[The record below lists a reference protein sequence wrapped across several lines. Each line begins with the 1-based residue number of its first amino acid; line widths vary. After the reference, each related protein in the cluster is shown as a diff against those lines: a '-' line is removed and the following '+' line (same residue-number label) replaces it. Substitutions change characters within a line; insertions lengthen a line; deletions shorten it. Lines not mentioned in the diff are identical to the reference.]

1 MNSSRGPNIGQ
12 TVRDTGS
19 DRIGIVMDHQGT
31 YVQLRPL
38 GGHRE
43 WDADPAHVEPIS
55 QSELLSAHITIPAL
69 QRLPLVLLGTTAGG
83 LR

>member
-1 MNSSRGPNIGQ
+1 VNGSRGPAIGE

-38 GGHRE
+38 GGGRE
-43 WDADPAHVEPIS
+43 WDADPAHVKPIS
-55 QSELLSAHITIPAL
+55 QSELLSA
-69 QRLPLVLLGTTAGG
+69 RLAEVNARSKKGS
-83 LR
+83 